1 MRNRQK
7 FVLFGSV
14 SMLGILLGVGPV
26 GAQVAGGQAPSV
38 QPAAPQVSQEASE
51 VAEVI
56 VTGFRS
62 SLQRALNQ
70 KRTSN
75 SMIDV
80 IEAEEVGKFPESNL
94 AEALQRLPGISI
106 ERENGEGR
114 TITVR
119 GLGGDF
125 VRTRMNGIE
134 TVASSGNN
142 EGQTSI
148 NRTRGFDY
156 NVFASELFNRL
167 RVRKS
172 SEASVDEG
180 SLGATVDIDT
190 GRPLEFG
197 GRRMMLS
204 VQDNYFANDESHNP
218 RVAALIS
225 DSWFDNRLGFLVSG
239 AYQKRETGLSFFD
252 RNPGQFEVLYRG
264 SDLAGPVR
272 NGTGGTAAPV
282 CITSGAPVVNAT
294 TNRSPLNCF
303 WGFAAPTPTATSPA
317 PSGLGRTAFGIDSN
331 SFMFGSDP
339 AAWALLERNLATTI
353 PALTSLQ
360 QQDLEQER
368 IGLTSTLEWAPT
380 DRTRVRVNALWAE
393 FNVDNQSHILGSFGL
408 NRQFDNARAE
418 IGLTN
423 TTTGLR
429 PYSPSNFNYFLDRR
443 GVYGNSCT
451 TSATLNCTGTLG
463 SPTVPVFNTAQ
474 YWNGSQYV
482 SVPSVLNS
490 NTWSTNPYNL
500 DTFDYYNNPGSVG
513 YNPVAALADPRGILM
528 YDQLVGKP
536 HTTIQG
542 VNINPAGQVDYM
554 LLNRV
559 DWMSN
564 VAYSKNES
572 TFSQND
578 ISIEHQFTD
587 NLSARFVYGQSF
599 SRLRVNG
606 GRVDL
611 FTLDKDGFVFDGRGG
626 GDMPV
631 FNPNF
636 NVADVNQW
644 GGGDIVKGYSGI
656 ARWVRAL
663 NNDYETFGADFR
675 YEWSDRLTL
684 SFGGSLRRYGFE
696 TFSSTVSRGVIPT
709 IRELNRYGRD
719 KNLPEYANLTLAQMG
734 KVVEFGAGL
743 DVPQNTPTAWF
754 APDRDTFARLL
765 GFECNCVNEFA
776 DWRLQTTLGDGLRVE
791 EVNTGAFIQGDFDLE
806 VLGRRLRGN
815 LGVRVVETEVESV
828 ASGTSGA
835 LSGTV
840 LTGENSYVDTLPA
853 LNLVYELS
861 DTLMVRFAAART
873 MARPSLG
880 NLSPGVTS
888 ISLPTVLDSGAS
900 TPRLTVGN
908 PKLQP
913 FRSDNFDFNIEW
925 YPSSDSLLSVALFR
939 KELGSFPRQQ
949 AFTEKL
955 DEFLSPEL
963 YAAIRNGLTLSAQ
976 QASYLDGENIWT
988 VTSFVDSP
996 GGYVNGVEI
1005 QYQQGLSF
1013 LPGFFQDF
1021 GIIANYTHID
1031 SELSYLTQSGQQAL
1045 APWPFASPN
1054 AVNLTLYYEK
1064 GPLEGRVSYSWRD
1077 RFASVFPQ
1085 SVGLC
1090 PPGLNTDP
1098 ATGGV
1103 CASPFNSFS
1112 GTESNSYV
1120 DAKVTYRVSDALRA
1134 EIAVQN
1140 ILGETESQWLYEPSV
1155 VRKYSAG
1162 AGPIISA
1169 GLRYTF

>member
-1 MRNRQK
+1 MQHRQRN
-7 FVLFGSV
+7 LLLGGASA
-14 SMLGILLGVGPV
+14 LGILLGAGSVN
-26 GAQVAGGQAPSV
+26 AQTAPAQSPPIQTGTA
-38 QPAAPQVSQEASE
+38 QPSSDASE
-51 VAEVI
+51 VSEVI

-62 SLQRALNQ
+62 SLQRALTQ

-80 IEAEEVGKFPESNL
+80 IEAEEIGKFPESNL

-197 GRRMMLS
+197 GQRAMLS
-204 VQDNYFANDESHNP
+204 LQDNYFENDESHNP
-218 RVAALIS
+218 RVAALYS
-225 DSWFDNRLGFLVSG
+225 NTWFDNRLGFLVSG

-272 NGTGGTAAPV
+272 NGTGGAAAPV
-282 CITSGAPVVNAT
+282 CITSGAPSVTAT
-294 TNRSPLNCF
+294 VNRSPLNCF
-303 WGFAAPTPTATSPA
+303 WGFAAPTPTSTSPA
-317 PSGLGRTAFGIDSN
+317 PSGIGRTAFGIDAN

-339 AAWALLERNLATTI
+339 TAWGLLEQNLATTI

-368 IGLTSTLEWAPT
+368 IGLTSTIEWAPT
-380 DRTRVRVNALWAE
+380 DRTRVRANFLWASFE
-393 FNVDNQSHILGSFGL
+393 VDNQSHILGSFGL
-408 NRQFDNARAE
+408 NRQFDNARAA

-423 TTTGLR
+423 ATTGLR
-429 PYSPSNFNYFLDRR
+429 PWSPSNFNYFTDRR

-451 TSATLNCTGTLG
+451 TSATLDCTGTLG
-463 SPTVPVFNTAQ
+463 SPTTPVFNTAQ
-474 YWNGSQYV
+474 YWNGTQYV
-482 SVPSVLNS
+482 TVGSVLNS

-500 DTFDYYNNPGSVG
+500 DTYDYYNNPGSVG
-513 YNPVAALADPRGILM
+513 YNALAAANDPRGILM

-536 HTTIQG
+536 HATIQD
-542 VNINPAGQVDYM
+542 VNINSAGQVDY
-554 LLNRV
+554 LRLNRL

-572 TFSQND
+572 TFNQND
-578 ISIEHQFTD
+578 ISVDHQFTD
-587 NLSARFVYGQSF
+587 KLSGRFVYGRSF

-611 FTLDKDGFVFDGRGG
+611 FTLDKDGFVFDARGG
-626 GDMPV
+626 GSMPV

-636 NVADVNQW
+636 NVADVNEW
-644 GGGDIVKGYSGI
+644 GNGDIVKGYSGI

-663 NNDYETFGADFR
+663 NNDYETYGADFR
-675 YEWSDRLTL
+675 YEWNDRLVL
-684 SFGGSLRRYGFE
+684 SFGASQRRYEFE
-696 TFSSTVSRGVIPT
+696 TFSSTLSRGVIPS
-709 IRELNRYGRD
+709 IRELNKYGRD
-719 KNLPEYANLTLAQMG
+719 RNIAEYANLTLAQLG
-734 KVVEFGAGL
+734 KVVQFGAGL
-743 DVPQNTPTAWF
+743 DVPQGTPTSWF
-754 APDRDTFARLL
+754 APDRDTFARIL
-765 GFECNCVNEFA
+765 GFECDCVNEFA
-776 DWRLQTTLGDGLRVE
+776 DWRLQRTLGDGLGVE
-791 EVNTGAFIQGDFDLE
+791 ELNTGAYIQGDFD
-806 VLGRRLRGN
+806 VDVFGRRLRGN
-815 LGVRVVETEVESV
+815 LGVRVVKTEVESV

-835 LSGTV
+835 LSGTL
-840 LTGENSYVDTLPA
+840 LTGENSYTDTLPSV
-853 LNLVYELS
+853 NLVYELS
-861 DTLMVRFAAART
+861 DTLLVRFAAAKT

-880 NLSPGVTS
+880 NLSPGVSS
-888 ISLPTVLDSGAS
+888 ISMPVAPDSGAS

-908 PKLQP
+908 PKLEP
-913 FRSDNFDFNIEW
+913 FRSDNFDLNFEW
-925 YPSSDSLLSVALFR
+925 YPHRDSLFSVALFR
-939 KELGSFPRQQ
+939 KDLGSFPRQQ
-949 AFTEKL
+949 GFTEKL
-955 DEFLSPEL
+955 DEFLPADL
-963 YAAIRNGLTLSAQ
+963 YAAIRGGLTLTAQ
-976 QASYLDGENIWT
+976 QAAYMDGENIWT

-996 GGYVNGVEI
+996 GGYVNGIEV
-1005 QYQQGLSF
+1005 QYQQALSF
-1013 LPGFFQDF
+1013 LPGFWQDF
-1021 GIIANYTHID
+1021 GIIANITHID
-1031 SELSYLTQSGQQAL
+1031 SELSYRTQSGQEAL

-1064 GPLEGRVSYSWRD
+1064 GPLEGRISYSWRD

-1098 ATGGV
+1098 NTGGV
-1103 CASPFNSFS
+1103 CTSPFNDFS
-1112 GTESNSYV
+1112 GTESTSYV
-1120 DAKVTYRVSDALRA
+1120 DAKVTYRFSDQLQADL
-1134 EIAVQN
+1134 AVQN
-1140 ILGETESQWLYEPSV
+1140 LLGETESQWVYESSA

-1162 AGPIISA
+1162 GGRIISA
-1169 GLRYTF
+1169 GLRYNF